1 MQTTYIYEE
10 IPNVKQTLENKC
22 WIIFFRGKKKTEV
35 HTFAKRISDSL
46 KKLLGLAK
54 LIETKERPEEG
65 KGEKWEKKGEKKLG
79 CVGA

>member
-1 MQTTYIYEE
+1 LDHILQ
-10 IPNVKQTLENKC
+10 
-22 WIIFFRGKKKTEV
+22 KKKREKTKV